1 MYKLPASREKT
12 NRRRKRKKSATS
24 EDRSMRIIP
33 QREGGLPLQET
44 QMKTLRR
51 EIGRQPWL
59 DVVMEAMKAVGNDTR
74 VRILYLLW
82 RHGEI
87 RVNDLAEILGLT
99 TPAISQQLKKLRE
112 ASLVRS
118 RRDAQTVYYR
128 VNAESEF
135 VHCIATFF
143 VQEEA

>member
-1 MYKLPASREKT
+1 MYKLPAIREKA
-12 NRRRKRKKSATS
+12 NRRHKRKKSSAS
-24 EDRSMRIIP
+24 EDRSMRVIP

-44 QMKTLRR
+44 QMNTLRR
-51 EIGRQPWL
+51 EIARQPGL
-59 DVVMEAMKAVGNDTR
+59 DVIMEAMKAVGNDTR

-112 ASLVRS
+112 AALVRS

-128 VNAESEF
+128 INAESEF
-135 VHCIATFF
+135 IHCIASFF
-143 VQEEA
+143 VQEEN

>member
-1 MYKLPASREKT
+1 MYKLPAIREKAS
-12 NRRRKRKKSATS
+12 RRRKRKKSATS
-24 EDRSMRIIP
+24 EDRSMRVVP

-135 VHCIATFF
+135 VHCIASFF